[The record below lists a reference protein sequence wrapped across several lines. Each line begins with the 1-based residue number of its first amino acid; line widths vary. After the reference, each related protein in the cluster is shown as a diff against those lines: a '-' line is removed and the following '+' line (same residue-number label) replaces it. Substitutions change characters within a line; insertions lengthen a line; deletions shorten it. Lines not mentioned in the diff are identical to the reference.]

1 VITVYEVGPRDGLQ
15 NEPDT
20 VPTGAKVEL
29 VARLAAAGLHRI
41 EVTSFVSPK
50 WIPQLA
56 DADAVAAR
64 VPREAR
70 EGREDREGAV
80 YSALVPNERGYARLR
95 EAELPV
101 AAFFVSA
108 SETHNRR
115 NVNRGIA
122 EHLERLRPVA
132 ERARADGVGLRAYV
146 STVCGCPYEGEVPVA
161 AVVDLVQRLDA
172 LGADEISLG
181 DTIGVGTPGQVRELV
196 AAVGDAVPLERVALH
211 LHDTYG
217 RALANVQAGWE
228 AGVRTFDASLGGLGG
243 CPYAPGA
250 SGNVATEDVVDLFE
264 RQGLATGVDLD
275 ALVDTT
281 AWLERDV
288 LKRPLP
294 GRVYRAV
301 LGRRSRQARDDW
313 SEKDEGGGLREEGR
327 G

>member
-1 VITVYEVGPRDGLQ
+1 VITLYEVGPRDGLQ
-15 NEPDT
+15 NEPDA
-20 VPTGAKVEL
+20 VPTDAKVEL
-29 VARLAAAGLHRI
+29 VTRLAAAGLRRI
-41 EVTSFVSPK
+41 EATSFVSPK

-64 VPREAR
+64 VPRD
-70 EGREDREGAV
+70 GPV

-95 EAELPV
+95 EAGLPV

-122 EHLERLRPVA
+122 EHLERLGPVA

-146 STVCGCPYEGEVPVA
+146 STVCGCPYEGEVPVG
-161 AVVDLVQRLDA
+161 AVVDLVRRLRA

-196 AAVGDAVPLERVALH
+196 SAVAGAAPLERVALH

-264 RQGLATGVDLD
+264 QQGIATGVDLG

-301 LGRRSRQARDDW
+301 LGRRAQRAGSDR
-313 SEKDEGGGLREEGR
+313 S
-327 G
+327 